1 MTTVK
6 HAYNEAIL
14 LRYKCNWLD
23 PLASQLR
30 LKPTENDNHFTLSTS
45 SLWLLCACFTV
56 NLPHLQEEL

>member
-14 LRYKCNWLD
+14 LRYKYKCNSLD

-30 LKPTENDNHFTLSTS
+30 LKPTENDNHFTS
-45 SLWLLCACFTV
+45 SR
-56 NLPHLQEEL
+56 